1 MTIIREPRP
10 NLSNSG
16 NIFEIIDGIQF
27 LGFGSGGFG
36 ENDLLIIG
44 DELDNF
50 LPGGTGHD
58 EIEGLDGIDT
68 LVGGDGNDTLDGDA
82 GNDILDGQEGTDK
95 LFGGAGDDILHAG
108 HGHDQLTGGSGSDT
122 FGFYALGHFR
132 VTDFTIGEDRLFFD
146 SETLGISSIEQL
158 VPFITNINQRADFNG
173 NPIGVTVEF
182 GSEASIDLVGI
193 NLNDITPD
201 MVIFDL

>member
-1 MTIIREPRP
+1 MAVTTQPRP

-27 LGFGSGGFG
+27 LGFGSGGFS

-44 DELDNF
+44 DETDNVME
-50 LPGGTGHD
+50 GGSGHD
-58 EIEGLDGIDT
+58 EIEGEAGNDT
-68 LVGGDGNDTLDGDA
+68 LTGGAGNDTLDGDD
-82 GNDILDGQEGTDK
+82 GNDVLDGQEDTDK
-95 LFGGAGDDILHAG
+95 LFGGAGDDILLAG

-132 VTDFTIGEDRLFFD
+132 VTDFTIGQDRLFFD
-146 SETLGISSIEQL
+146 SEKLGINSLEQL
-158 VPFITNINQRADFNG
+158 VPFITNINQRTD
-173 NPIGVTVEF
+173 GVKVEF

-193 NLNDITPD
+193 NLNDITAD
-201 MVIFDL
+201 MVVFTI